1 MQPAD
6 IVQKMMKHDAFSQW
20 LGIKVEAISAGYC
33 VLSMQVRAEML
44 NGFGIAHGGISYALA
59 DSALAFASN
68 AHGMHALSIDTSI
81 QHIEPLKEGAVL
93 HATAREQSLKNK
105 FAVYT
110 VEITSNEKLIAL
122 FKGTVYRTQ
131 KNWEP

>member
-1 MQPAD
+1 MKPAD
-6 IVQKMMKHDAFSQW
+6 IVQKMMNHDAFSQW
-20 LGIKVEAISAGYC
+20 LGIKVENVAAGSC
-33 VLSMQVRAEML
+33 HLSMKVRNEML

-68 AHGMHALSIDTSI
+68 ANGVQALSIDTSI
-81 QHIEPLKEGAVL
+81 QHIEPLKEGAVI
-93 HATAREQSLKNK
+93 HAFAREESLKNK

-110 VEITSNEKLIAL
+110 VEIKSDNKLIAL

-131 KNWEP
+131 KNWES